1 MKLLND
7 LSNNKSIDEVTINQ
21 LFKNI
26 VDSTNKYMPLYE
38 IKNLNEVV
46 EKFNNLEFND
56 KKKTITDF
64 LLATHANPT
73 MSNLKNIGLPYF
85 GRFIRNTGI
94 KLSENANVIYQS
106 PTGLFSRKIKISDF

>member
-1 MKLLND
+1 M
-7 LSNNKSIDEVTINQ
+7 TFQ
-21 LFKNI
+21 
-26 VDSTNKYMPLYE
+26 E

-73 MSNLKNIGLPYF
+73 MSNLKNIGLPSYF
-85 GRFIRNTGI
+85 GGFIRNTGI

-106 PTGLFSRKIKISDF
+106 PTGLFSRKVKISDF